1 MEARVTMK
9 RIGVD
14 YSELHRLDSPANR
27 LLRDHIWGADNDIG
41 QQSFITPRY
50 LDDMIVRL
58 GIGPD
63 THLLDVGSGT
73 GGPAVYL
80 ASATGCRVSGIEI
93 NEVGV
98 EVSRSLIAN
107 AGLGDRVTVVQGDAH
122 TMPFADA
129 TFDLALSLNVMN
141 VFEDKARVFREVL
154 RVLKPGARWAFLSG
168 TFEMGVEDEDAR
180 ERLRRGYLIPQFY
193 DSLRGYKEKLW
204 AAGFRVEE
212 AVEFVSDFWVQVRRW
227 GDGYRTNRDAIAA
240 EQGAENTDYHID
252 YFATYLALIEAG
264 KASNHLVIARR
275 PGGGAPETPV

>member
-1 MEARVTMK
+1 MSEG

-27 LLRDHIWGADNDIG
+27 LLRDFIWGTGNDIG

-80 ASATGCRVSGIEI
+80 ASATGCRVSGVEI

-98 EVSRSLIAN
+98 EVSRSLVAN

-122 TMPFADA
+122 TMPFDDA

-141 VFEDKARVFREVL
+141 VFEDKTRVFREVL
-154 RVLKPGARWAFLSG
+154 RVLKPGGRWAFLSG
-168 TFEMGVEDEDAR
+168 TFEMGPEDEAAR

-193 DSLRGYKEKLW
+193 DSLAGYKAKLLE
-204 AAGFRVEE
+204 AGFALDEVT
-212 AVEFVSDFWVQVRRW
+212 EFIADFRVQVARW
-227 GDGYRTNRDAIAA
+227 GDAYRTHRDAIAA

-252 YFATYLALIEAG
+252 YFATYLALVDAG
-264 KASNHLVIARR
+264 KAANHFVVSVRPRETRR
-275 PGGGAPETPV
+275 G